1 MAVSPSQQTP
11 AKSRL
16 PSSFR
21 PLKEQ
26 PSEELNL
33 STDELLFLPL
43 TELELFCEPFESGFT
58 ELEDL
63 ELPPEDVPL
72 SVTELEEIAP
82 SSPLLLET
90 SATGSGSALL
100 ELLSHAVKKQSTA
113 NKTPIKI
120 LLPIRGSCP
129 LRQQVAKW
137 SKRLH
142 FVAPLRG

>member
-43 TELELFCEPFESGFT
+43 TELELFCESFESDFT
-58 ELEDL
+58 DEEDFSLPELFCE
-63 ELPPEDVPL
+63 PEDRSSSL
-72 SVTELEEIAP
+72 EAGTTEDEESSAGSGAGAELLD
-82 SSPLLLET
+82 SSPHAASRARRMDRATALFKIFTKPPVT
-90 SATGSGSALL
+90 SN
-100 ELLSHAVKKQSTA
+100 VF
-113 NKTPIKI
+113 
-120 LLPIRGSCP
+120 
-129 LRQQVAKW
+129 AKF
-137 SKRLH
+137 S
-142 FVAPLRG
+142 